1 MGMLPPRYSFVL
13 NPHVGERFPTSS
25 FMAENL
31 IHRLIPRHG
40 CVISRTV
47 DGIDIAVEFGGV
59 PAKRQ
64 VQAFYIVF
72 EQG

>member
-1 MGMLPPRYSFVL
+1 MGTLPPRYSFVL
-13 NPHVGERFPTSS
+13 NPHVRERFTTSS
-25 FMAENL
+25 FIAENL
-31 IHRLIPRHG
+31 IRLIPHQG

-47 DGIDIAVEFGGV
+47 DGIDIAVEFGGGT
-59 PAKRQ
+59 AKRQ

>member
-1 MGMLPPRYSFVL
+1 
-13 NPHVGERFPTSS
+13 
-25 FMAENL
+25 MAENL
-31 IHRLIPRHG
+31 IHRLIPHQG

-72 EQG
+72 EQGYGLRGRA